1 MKIFKLHTI
10 IFMLFAFLISTPMVS
25 QVRGGRKKEHR
36 NQRGGGM
43 KLFGPKSRG
52 NANAFANRGRN
63 KSFLAKVFG
72 RKPKTG
78 WVYKKTNPG
87 LKQTREQAQLF
98 SRNRTKAKRFND
110 RVLAQQ
116 NRKRT
121 ANRVRGSSSFGKRR

>member
-1 MKIFKLHTI
+1 MKVGRIYILFFL
-10 IFMLFAFLISTPMVS
+10 LFAFLITTPSYS

-36 NQRGGGM
+36 NQRGGGK
-43 KLFGPKSRG
+43 KLFGPRSRG

-63 KSFLAKVFG
+63 KSFLAKIFG

-87 LKQTREQAQLF
+87 LKQTKEQAQLF
-98 SRNRTKAKRFND
+98 TRNRTKAKRFND

-116 NRKRT
+116 NRKRA
-121 ANRVRGSSSFGKRR
+121 ANRIRGSTNFGKRR